1 MKCARAYRNGQTPYE
16 TSYSLPRKKLV
27 PPRELFVKSKKL
39 LLQSLESTELAE
51 VLYVFGIA
59 MKQAAEDTQAS
70 GHSGVL
76 EVYRV
81 LEFQGAFGV
90 GFRI

>member
-1 MKCARAYRNGQTPYE
+1 M
-16 TSYSLPRKKLV
+16 
-27 PPRELFVKSKKL
+27 KSKKL
-39 LLQSLESTELAE
+39 LKSLESTELAE

-70 GHSGVL
+70 GHSGGVL
-76 EVYRV
+76 EAYRV